1 MDVYCVYCVHCVHH
15 TYYAY
20 WTKPTKVQPS
30 TNWCRVGVSIVN
42 TKMDTMDIHC
52 VHWTCPLVIKN
63 GQTLSIVSIGDHWTF
78 STIEVHVQWT
88 SNGRPMWTMDGHQCE
103 QYEQWKQ
110 WSTSTTL
117 VSLLPHF
124 VLLKENKYEINLLH
138 FYFKISYIPIPNT
151 TKQQTSTRSSKPQS
165 PKRGQRLKLTGTELR
180 GHSLRRLWE
189 CSMLISCLL
198 LITFISNHKVAI
210 ELVT

>member
-1 MDVYCVYCVHCVHH
+1 MHIECPLSIECPLYTINVHCVQWTQIVYIMSIGHNERLLWTMDVYCVQCYIVSIVHNERPMWSMDVYCVYCVHCVHH

-78 STIEVHVQWT
+78 STIEVHDQWT
-88 SNGRPMWTMDGHQCE
+88 SNGRPMWTMDGQQCE
-103 QYEQWKQ
+103 QYDQW
-110 WSTSTTL
+110 
-117 VSLLPHF
+117 
-124 VLLKENKYEINLLH
+124 
-138 FYFKISYIPIPNT
+138 
-151 TKQQTSTRSSKPQS
+151 
-165 PKRGQRLKLTGTELR
+165 
-180 GHSLRRLWE
+180 
-189 CSMLISCLL
+189 
-198 LITFISNHKVAI
+198 
-210 ELVT
+210 

>member
-1 MDVYCVYCVHCVHH
+1 MDVHCVYCVHCFHH

-88 SNGRPMWTMDGHQCE
+88 SNGRPMWTMDAQQCE
-103 QYEQWKQ
+103 QYDQWKQ

-117 VSLLPHF
+117 VSLLPFLFFCFLSPHKP
-124 VLLKENKYEINLLH
+124 LCTHHQISQIIRARRPRKYARLSITC
-138 FYFKISYIPIPNT
+138 YKS
-151 TKQQTSTRSSKPQS
+151 KGSSNAWFLPS
-165 PKRGQRLKLTGTELR
+165 
-180 GHSLRRLWE
+180 
-189 CSMLISCLL
+189 
-198 LITFISNHKVAI
+198 
-210 ELVT
+210 

>member
-1 MDVYCVYCVHCVHH
+1 MHNKRPLWSMDVHCVYCVHCFHH

-103 QYEQWKQ
+103 QYDQWTQ

-117 VSLLPHF
+117 VSLLPKKF
-124 VLLKENKYEINLLH
+124 KENTILLSNLGCLWWYH
-138 FYFKISYIPIPNT
+138 IE
-151 TKQQTSTRSSKPQS
+151 
-165 PKRGQRLKLTGTELR
+165 RGN
-180 GHSLRRLWE
+180 RR
-189 CSMLISCLL
+189 
-198 LITFISNHKVAI
+198 N
-210 ELVT
+210 